1 MPYSVYILQ
10 VITKNDIEDT
20 PRLTRDVLS
29 FVKRWC
35 KPGMH
40 AKRNIA
46 YVIVTEETLR
56 ELSSRLWNDLIRLQ
70 DLGSVERFFV
80 QTAPE
85 EVISDHGSLDAL
97 MHWMRAGRV
106 EAGERNKAQ
115 DMHYRKR
122 RHRRL

>member
-1 MPYSVYILQ
+1 MPYSVFILQ
-10 VITKNDIEDT
+10 LITKHDFEDM
-20 PRLTRDVLS
+20 PRLTGNVIS

-46 YVIVTEETLR
+46 YVIVTDETLQQ
-56 ELSSRLWNDLIRLQ
+56 LSLRLWEDLVRLRE
-70 DLGSVERFFV
+70 LGSVERFFL
-80 QTAPE
+80 QPAPE
-85 EVISDHGSLDAL
+85 EVISDHGAVDAL

-115 DMHYRKR
+115 DVRYRKR
-122 RHRRL
+122 RHRRF